1 MSIPFS
7 TIAND
12 PQFYIGYNFSI
23 RYNEGPFWFPL
34 GNLVSINR
42 SSIVLSYAA
51 TFTNANVTVS
61 YMNVGGATI
70 TVIPFDPRGV
80 ANPFLGGQRVGASF
94 AGADEF
100 RIVDPVPP
108 AGGWGGQSPMH
119 ISPPGSPPLLGRG
132 GSLGQ
137 MDEEVRRGSTYIQTN
152 PSRLGL
158 GYIDYN
164 GYSPRPHGAAAGG
177 GGGGGAWPAA
187 GLQRTNTTEGF
198 GRGSPMHISSGNNS
212 PNIGA
217 AAGLQRTNTTEG
229 FGRGSPMH
237 ISSGNNS
244 PDMRGSPMHI
254 SSGNNSPDMRGSPMH
269 ISSGNNS
276 PDIGFGMRGG
286 KRCKN
291 GTRRNKKTGKCRKT
305 RNR

>member
-7 TIAND
+7 TLANN
-12 PQFYIGYNFSI
+12 PQFYIGSNFSI
-23 RYNEGPFWFPL
+23 GPYWFPL

-42 SSIVLSYAA
+42 SSSIVLTYTA
-51 TFTNANVTVS
+51 TFSNANVTVS
-61 YMNVGGATI
+61 YMGGGGGATI

-94 AGADEF
+94 AAADEF
-100 RIVDPVPP
+100 IIVRPVPP
-108 AGGWGGQSPMH
+108 TGGWGGDQL
-119 ISPPGSPPLLGRG
+119 PGSPPRLGRG

-137 MDEEVRRGSTYIQTN
+137 MDEEVRRTSTYMQTD

-158 GYIDYN
+158 GFIDYN
-164 GYSPRPHGAAAGG
+164 GYSPRPRGAAAGG
-177 GGGGGAWPAA
+177 
-187 GLQRTNTTEGF
+187 LQRTYTTEGF
-198 GRGSPMHISSGNNS
+198 GRGGGGGGGSPMHISSGNNS
-212 PNIGA
+212 PGMGA
-217 AAGLQRTNTTEG
+217 AVGLQRTYTTEG
-229 FGRGSPMH
+229 FGRVGGSPMH

-254 SSGNNSPDMRGSPMH
+254 SSGNNSP
-269 ISSGNNS
+269 N
-276 PDIGFGMRGG
+276 FGMRGG